1 MNTWSQDAERVLALR
16 EMASVLITDKAEI
29 FKPLEGY
36 LADRCQL
43 TRVTQTEDAA
53 SLLLSADW
61 DLVVLPFPFLSERD
75 AWLKERK
82 QWLKDEQSIIWVLLE
97 SADSSLAAQWS
108 DAGADDVLQPPF
120 SSDPEYLKR
129 RIMHHLDAL
138 QCAKFAERSTEFL
151 DAQERTNGVGF
162 SEALLARVDQQLH
175 RPELNVEAIA
185 RGFHMSERTFRRR
198 VQKELGTSPVSLL
211 LERRIERAL
220 WLLSS
225 TSLNVSTIAH
235 NCGFQSATYF
245 SRVFKKKFNESPGD
259 WRKRQGCI
267 PK

>member
-1 MNTWSQDAERVLALR
+1 MNTMPQDTERALTLR
-16 EMASVLITDKAEI
+16 EIASVLITDRADV

-36 LADRCQL
+36 LAEQCQL
-43 TRVTQTEDAA
+43 TRVTCTEDAA

-61 DLVVLPFPFLSERD
+61 DLVVVPCPFMSERD
-75 AWLKERK
+75 LWLRERK
-82 QWLKDEQSIIWVLLE
+82 QWLKDEHSTIWVLLE
-97 SADSSLAAQWS
+97 SADESDAAQWS

-120 SSDPEYLKR
+120 SNEPEYLKR
-129 RIMHHLDAL
+129 RVLHHLKTL
-138 QCAKFAERSTEFL
+138 QCAKFAQRPNDLIDVAERL
-151 DAQERTNGVGF
+151 NGASF
-162 SEALLARVDQQLH
+162 AEALLTRVDQQLH
-175 RPELNVEAIA
+175 RPELNVGAIA
-185 RGFHMSERTFRRR
+185 RGFHMSERTFRRK

-245 SRVFKKKFNESPGD
+245 SRVFKKRFNQSPGE
-259 WRKRQGCI
+259 WRKQQG
-267 PK
+267 